1 MTIHV
6 LYCNVVPPDLFE
18 LVRQA
23 APPGWQV
30 DMYPAQADQRGS
42 SQARADYLVVAAEP
56 VDAALL
62 DATPRVKM
70 VQHQGVGYD
79 KVDVAELNRRAIPFA
94 LTPEG
99 TTEGVAEHVFALLLC
114 LNKHMAEAEASLGQ
128 GQWLQW
134 ELRTRSYEVAEKTF
148 GLIGYGRI
156 GQAVAKRA
164 VAFDAHCL
172 YYDPWLPAGFSHPD
186 ADRVDTLEE
195 LLRRSDV
202 VSLHAPATAETK
214 HLIGAS
220 EIAAMK
226 PDAVLINTA
235 RGSLIDEAALLA
247 ALTAGRIRGA
257 GLDVFEQEPLPPDS
271 PWRRGLERAVV
282 VPHIA
287 AGTRDAYSKKMRAI
301 FANLERHSRGQAVLN
316 TVTA

>member
-1 MTIHV
+1 MTVPHV

-23 APPGWQV
+23 APAGWQV
-30 DMYPAQADQRGS
+30 DLYPAQASDRRPLL
-42 SQARADYLVVAAEP
+42 ARADYLIVAAEP

-62 DATPRVKM
+62 DIAPRVKM

-79 KVDVAELNRRAIPFA
+79 KVDVAELTRRAIPFA

-114 LNKHMAEAEASLGQ
+114 LNKHMSEAEASLRQ

-164 VAFDAHCL
+164 IAFDADCL
-172 YYDPWLPAGFSHPD
+172 YFDPWLPADFSHPD
-186 ADRVDTLEE
+186 ATRVDSLTE
-195 LLRRSDV
+195 LLQRSDV
-202 VSLHAPATAETK
+202 VSLHAPATPETRK
-214 HLIGAS
+214 MIGAA
-220 EIAAMK
+220 EIAAMR

-235 RGSLIDEAALLA
+235 RGSLIDEPALIE
-247 ALTAGRIRGA
+247 ALERGQIRGA
-257 GLDVFEQEPLPPDS
+257 GLDVFAQEPLPPDNI
-271 PWRRGLERAVV
+271 WRTVQRAVV

-301 FANLERHSRGQAVLN
+301 FANLERHSRGQAVHN
-316 TVTA
+316 TITA